1 MDRLEAILRERA
13 LTSKLFRA
21 PLRQRS
27 MTDQSRAVY
36 MLSQHNRLPTARVAI
51 LELPARRMSCG
62 RCWRLLVLAASA
74 ALADDGVR
82 TGPAAYGD
90 WRSDAPGVRRLITP
104 ADLPP
109 PYATPSA
116 ANPSSRVTR
125 PPGALPKVPPG
136 FSVDLVAS
144 GLSLP
149 RVIRAAP
156 NGDMFVAESG
166 AGRVL
171 VFRGDGQSAAPR
183 FEPHV
188 FAAGLPKVYGIAFYP
203 PGPDPRWVY
212 VATEGAVQRFAYR
225 NGDLAASGPPE
236 VIVRDL
242 PAGGAHWT
250 RDLAFSPDGKT
261 MFVSVGSATNDAD
274 RPRSRR
280 RRAARRAWTRS
291 EIAPTCWRSIPTAA
305 RKRVLRDGPAQL
317 LGPDGRAGERR
328 PVVRRQR
335 TGRTRRRPCR
345 PTTRPGSRT
354 APSSAG
360 PGSTSERIR
369 TPATRANG
377 PTSRPRAKLPDVLF
391 QPHSAPLAIAFY
403 QGGQFPSDYQGDAFV
418 TFHGSWNRA
427 KRTGYKV
434 VRLLMK
440 DGRPTGAYEDFLVGF
455 VAGDAN
461 VWGRPVGVAVTKD
474 GALLVTDDEGGAIWR
489 VTYRGP

>member
-1 MDRLEAILRERA
+1 MRTML
-13 LTSKLFRA
+13 
-21 PLRQRS
+21 
-27 MTDQSRAVY
+27 AV
-36 MLSQHNRLPTARVAI
+36 
-51 LELPARRMSCG
+51 G
-62 RCWRLLVLAASA
+62 LVLAASA
-74 ALADDGVR
+74 ALAEDGVR

-90 WRSDAPGVRRLITP
+90 WRSDAPGVRRLISP

-109 PYATPSA
+109 SFATPSA

-136 FSVDLVAS
+136 FAVDLVAS

-166 AGRVL
+166 AGQVL
-171 VFRGDGQSAAPR
+171 VLRDAGQSAAPVSS
-183 FEPHV
+183 HV

-242 PAGGAHWT
+242 PSGGAHWT

-274 RPRSRR
+274 SLKSA
-280 RRAARRAWTRS
+280 AARLVGMDPERDRADVLAFDPDGGGKRAYATGLRNCSGLTVEPASGDLWCVVNERDGLGDDL
-291 EIAPTCWRSIPTAA
+291 PPDYAA
-305 RKRVLRDGPAQL
+305 RIEDGAFFGWPWFYIGAHQD
-317 LGPDGRAGERR
+317 PRHKGER
-328 PVVRRQR
+328 PEL
-335 TGRTRRRPCR
+335 
-345 PTTRPGSRT
+345 
-354 APSSAG
+354 AA
-360 PGSTSERIR
+360 
-369 TPATRANG
+369 
-377 PTSRPRAKLPDVLF
+377 RAKLPDVLF

-403 QGGQFPSDYQGDAFV
+403 QGGQFPSEYKGDAFV
-418 TFHGSWNRA
+418 TLHGSWNRA

-461 VWGRPVGVAVTKD
+461 VWGRPVGVAETKD